1 MMLCREQKKKPLFS
15 EFTILIVAFDRLEE
29 TQHAVLFFH
38 ISNCALGLRG
48 NELV

>member
-1 MMLCREQKKKPLFS
+1 MMLCLTQKKQLLFS
-15 EFTILIVAFDRLEE
+15 EFTILIVTFDRLEE